1 MQMFKWPEPAADT
14 RPITERGGF
23 TAGFLVTLAGCFLA
37 TLALPLFVVHGEQVP
52 QFLPAGGFALGAV
65 VSFGR
70 RVWPA
75 IWIGVTLGYCA
86 MSGAD
91 LIGNIG
97 TGRLVVGLLLGG
109 AFTLQSVLAHP
120 ELRNFLHGRKMLLPL
135 VSIGLGLALTGLLTA
150 SIVPMVWMTLVAM
163 SSGTGF
169 LVLGFL
175 NTWIGA
181 CLAGPVFAP
190 LTVLAFVGT
199 GLIVPQEQR
208 RGTFVKLAIISVVTA
223 CIVIA
228 ITVMEGSISD
238 NCSTNS
244 SDRSVPCKGLYRGL
258 SREVIWYFF
267 LVIREAGLV
276 IGVSMVAL
284 VLRVASME
292 TALRQEIEQGFS
304 NIAQMANFYASIFDD
319 AVDGIYLV
327 DYTRRRILAAN
338 KSAERMFGYE
348 PGKMEGLDSRR
359 VVDRDWID
367 MLHADNKSFRDFVK
381 EKSGAPFDWVG
392 LHKDGKRIFLE
403 ASSSCHIQNER
414 EIWSVVFRDVSQRRR
429 EEELKR
435 QFISMV
441 THELR
446 TPLTSI
452 NGALGLLLSGKVVT
466 IPVGAE
472 KLLKIANDNSRRL
485 LVIVNDI
492 LDIEKIAAG
501 HMKVEMRLLDV
512 ARVLDQACAAIGGY
526 AAQFSV
532 SVKLDTPESIPQV
545 ALDPTRLMQVM
556 DNLLSNA
563 IKFSPRDGEVT
574 VRAFVF
580 GNFMRI
586 SVHNDGAGIPPEYQA
601 SIFEKFSQVPNTSP
615 RQVKGTG
622 LGLAMA
628 KAMVNAMGGRISFES
643 LPDQG
648 ATFFVDLS
656 LGVS

>member
-120 ELRNFLHGRKMLLPL
+120 VLRNFLHGRKMLLPL

-267 LVIREAGLV
+267 LVIRERLYGCIGAACREHGNGFAAGNRTR
-276 IGVSMVAL
+276 IFQYRADGQF
-284 VLRVASME
+284 
-292 TALRQEIEQGFS
+292 LRQH
-304 NIAQMANFYASIFDD
+304 
-319 AVDGIYLV
+319 L
-327 DYTRRRILAAN
+327 
-338 KSAERMFGYE
+338 
-348 PGKMEGLDSRR
+348 
-359 VVDRDWID
+359 
-367 MLHADNKSFRDFVK
+367 
-381 EKSGAPFDWVG
+381 
-392 LHKDGKRIFLE
+392 
-403 ASSSCHIQNER
+403 
-414 EIWSVVFRDVSQRRR
+414 
-429 EEELKR
+429 
-435 QFISMV
+435 
-441 THELR
+441 
-446 TPLTSI
+446 
-452 NGALGLLLSGKVVT
+452 
-466 IPVGAE
+466 
-472 KLLKIANDNSRRL
+472 
-485 LVIVNDI
+485 
-492 LDIEKIAAG
+492 
-501 HMKVEMRLLDV
+501 
-512 ARVLDQACAAIGGY
+512 
-526 AAQFSV
+526 
-532 SVKLDTPESIPQV
+532 
-545 ALDPTRLMQVM
+545 
-556 DNLLSNA
+556 
-563 IKFSPRDGEVT
+563 
-574 VRAFVF
+574 
-580 GNFMRI
+580 
-586 SVHNDGAGIPPEYQA
+586 
-601 SIFEKFSQVPNTSP
+601 
-615 RQVKGTG
+615 
-622 LGLAMA
+622 
-628 KAMVNAMGGRISFES
+628 
-643 LPDQG
+643 
-648 ATFFVDLS
+648 
-656 LGVS
+656 